1 MDLKAKHSENSTL
14 RERIVE
20 HLFIGDVLQ
29 YFWQRNELDVEV
41 LRSEFDSGGY
51 DLVISK
57 ASVTRHIQL
66 KTSIEGGSRKDVSV
80 SINLEDKLNGC
91 VIWIV
96 VDGSLNRVSYYW
108 LGSPPSGTLNIS
120 GYKVTKHSKGN
131 SEGKKAERPNHRT
144 IPKSAFEHLKTLNE
158 VVEKLFG

>member
-1 MDLKAKHSENSTL
+1 MDQKTKHSENSTL

-29 YFWQRNELDVEV
+29 YFWKQNEFDIEV

-51 DLVISK
+51 DVVISK
-57 ASVTRHIQL
+57 ASITRHIQL

-80 SINLEDKLNGC
+80 SIKLEKKLNGC

-96 VDGSLNRVSYYW
+96 VKDSLERKSYYW
-108 LGSPPSGTLNIS
+108 LGSPPTGHLL
-120 GYKVTKHSKGN
+120 KFRATKLQGIQR
-131 SEGKKAERPNHRT
+131 A
-144 IPKSAFEHLKTLNE
+144 IPKVKRLSGPTIEQSR
-158 VVEKLFG
+158 